1 VVPHEAKTTNGNC
14 NQYLALP
21 ILRMS
26 ATWKAVLF
34 LAVVL
39 LLFQPTRANQ
49 GSPQNTLLKIGGA
62 EIAVTLPDEHMQAS
76 PDDLLN
82 WVKSAATAV
91 SEYYGHFPVEHLT
104 LRVRAGYGAGV
115 RHGVTYPKDGGLILI
130 SVGRDTP
137 VDDLKTDWTLTH
149 EMTHLA
155 FPNMADEHHW
165 IEEGIATYVEPV
177 ARAQVGQLSPNEVWR
192 QFIRDMPKG
201 EPDPGDE
208 GLDNTHTWGRTYW
221 GGAIFCLV
229 ADVGIRER
237 THNRK
242 GLQDALRGIL
252 DHGGR
257 ITEDWEIRKALAVG
271 DKSTGTDFLERLY
284 DQMAD
289 KPDRVDLDQLW
300 KKLGLSLDSGS
311 VVMNDKAPEANIRKS
326 ITSARHEIT
335 SAAHQHVV
343 SRK

>member
-1 VVPHEAKTTNGNC
+1 MSGT
-14 NQYLALP
+14 
-21 ILRMS
+21 LRS
-26 ATWKAVLF
+26 LF
-34 LAVVL
+34 LLAAIL
-39 LLFQPTRANQ
+39 FLFQPTREQESARE
-49 GSPQNTLLKIGGA
+49 NTVLHIGGSQ
-62 EIAVTLPDEHMQAS
+62 IDITLPSEHMQAS
-76 PDDLLN
+76 PDDLMN
-82 WVKSAATAV
+82 WIKAAANAV
-91 SEYYGHFPVEHLT
+91 TEYYGRFPVEHLT
-104 LRVRAGYGAGV
+104 LRVRAGMGSGV
-115 RHGVTYPKDGGLILI
+115 RHGMTYPRGGGLILI
-130 SVGRDTP
+130 SVGTETP

-177 ARAQVGQLSPNEVWR
+177 ARAQVGQLSIAEVWK

-221 GGAIFCLV
+221 GGAIFCLM
-229 ADVGIRER
+229 ADVGIREQ

-257 ITEDWEIRKALAVG
+257 ITEDWEIEKAFTVG
-271 DKSTGTDFLERLY
+271 DKSTGTNVLQQLY
-284 DQMAD
+284 KQMAD
-289 KPDRVDLDQLW
+289 KPSPVDLEQLW
-300 KKLGLSLDSGS
+300 KKLGLSVKNGS
-311 VVMNDKAPEANIRKS
+311 VITNNSAPEAAIREA
-326 ITSARHEIT
+326 ITA
-335 SAAHQHVV
+335 